1 MSCECLPADLSDNQ
15 DSGGKLFSE
24 ADVRASVELARAV
37 DYHQVTTVS
46 GGLKFTPYH
55 AGHVLGAAMFLIEI
69 AGLKVLY
76 TGDYSREEDRH
87 LVMAEI
93 PPVRPDVLIC
103 ESTFGVHTMPDRK
116 DKEEQFTTLV
126 SNIVRRGGK
135 VLMPIPSFGNG
146 QELALLLDEYWDNH
160 PELQGVPVYV
170 ASGLFERGLKVY
182 KRYASNMNSTIKNRF
197 SQRNNPFDFKY
208 VKAVPKGVDPRK
220 FDFPCVIMA
229 SAQFMSFGMS
239 RDLLENWAPDPKN
252 GVIVT
257 GYSIEGTMART
268 ILGEPDTIEPIKGGK
283 KIPRRCTVKE
293 ISFGAHVDYA
303 QNSKFIQAIGAPHV
317 VLVHGE
323 ASQMGRLRAA
333 LRDMYATRGQE
344 INIHTPRNLEPLTL
358 SFKAER
364 VVKAIGSLAE
374 ERPSHGARVKGLL
387 VSKDFSYTL
396 LDPKDLED
404 FTGLTTSSIVQKQS
418 LPIGV
423 DFSIVRWHLEG
434 MYGELEDSQ
443 DEEGRDVLTVSPC

>member
-1 MSCECLPADLSDNQ
+1 MT
-15 DSGGKLFSE
+15 
-24 ADVRASVELARAV
+24 ASVELAITV
-37 DYHQVTTVS
+37 DYHQQITVS
-46 GGLKFTPYH
+46 GGLQFTPYH

-87 LVMAEI
+87 LVMAEV
-93 PPVRPDVLIC
+93 PPVKPDVLIC
-103 ESTFGVHTMPDRK
+103 ESTFGVHTLPDRK

-146 QELALLLDEYWDNH
+146 QELALLLDEYWNNH
-160 PELQGVPVYV
+160 PELQGVPVYF
-170 ASGLFERGLKVY
+170 ASGLFQRGMRVY
-182 KRYASNMNSTIKNRF
+182 KTYVHTMNANIRSRF
-197 SQRNNPFDFKY
+197 VRRDNPFDFKF
-208 VKAVPKGVDPRK
+208 VKWLKEPKDRRK
-220 FDFPCVIMA
+220 YNLNQPCVVMA
-229 SAQFMSFGMS
+229 SAQFMSFGLS
-239 RDLLENWAPDPKN
+239 RELLEEWAPDPKN

-268 ILGEPDTIEPIKGGK
+268 LLGEPETIESLRGGK

-344 INIHTPRNLEPLTL
+344 INIHTPKNLEPLTL
-358 SFKAER
+358 SFKAES

-374 ERPSHGARVKGLL
+374 ERPAHGARVKGLL

-396 LDPKDLED
+396 LDPKDLRD
-404 FTGLTTSSIVQKQS
+404 FTGLNTSSIVQKQS

-423 DFSIVRWHLEG
+423 DLSVVRWHLEG
-434 MYGELEDSQ
+434 MYGEVQESK
-443 DEEGRDVLTVSPC
+443 DEEGREVLTVSARYLPTPNQMTDS